1 MAVMRHFRLRLTTS
15 VASALITSALS
26 ASNSNAV
33 VLPYTDE
40 IYPLA
45 NNEDAASSAFL
56 HWYYQSHGGDG
67 IYRETSIAQSS
78 STLCEPSMDELH
90 DVTRGGFGAI
100 AECSTVAVRE

>member
-1 MAVMRHFRLRLTTS
+1 MGHFRLKLTTS

-45 NNEDAASSAFL
+45 NHEDGAGGAFL
-56 HWYYQSHGGDG
+56 RWYYQSRGGDG
-67 IYRETSIAQSS
+67 TYRETSIAQGSP
-78 STLCEPSMDELH
+78 TLCESPTDELP
-90 DVTRGGFGAI
+90 DVTRGGFGAS
-100 AECSTVAVRE
+100 AECSTAAVRE